1 MLSIWQENMYR
12 FVREHHLLQVAD
24 VFLRAKLKESC
35 ELQGTENAQGQIYGY
50 ILVENRSFCM
60 CYP

>member
-12 FVREHHLLQVAD
+12 FVREHHLFQVAD

-35 ELQGTENAQGQIYGY
+35 ELQGTENVQGQIYGY
-50 ILVENRSFCM
+50 ILVENRSF
-60 CYP
+60 